1 MTRITTIGLDLAK
14 KVFQVHGVDAEGKV
28 VVARKLRRKE
38 VLVFFAKLP
47 PCLVGMEACG
57 SAHYWARE
65 ITKLGH
71 TVKLMPPKYVKAYVK
86 RGKTDAIDAAA
97 ICEAVTRPSMSFVP
111 VKGVEQQGLSMV
123 HSARSQLI
131 GQRTQLINAVRGH
144 LSEFGIVAERGLL
157 GFAELAA
164 IVRDESDQR
173 LPATARAALMVL
185 VRQIETISTQIAAL
199 DSALRKENKAS
210 ELGPRLET
218 VPSIGPVTASA
229 LRARVTDAKL
239 FENGRHLSAWIGI
252 VPENDSTGGKVK
264 QKGLS
269 KKGDR
274 YLRSLLVNGA
284 MAVVRQAQK
293 RPDKHPGVAK
303 LLGRMSAKQA
313 AIAIA
318 NKTARIAWAIMVH
331 GGVYEAGH
339 RATQYRAQ
347 ACAATGLGDGVSAAA
362 PAHDCNAR
370 ARGTRRK
377 ASRVAEVLM
386 A

>member
-1 MTRITTIGLDLAK
+1 MTRITTIGIDLAK
-14 KVFQVHGVDAEGKV
+14 KEFQVHGVDAEGKV

-38 VLVFFAKLP
+38 VLAFFAKLP
-47 PCLVGMEACG
+47 PCLIGMEACG
-57 SAHYWARE
+57 SAHYWGRE

-86 RGKTDAIDAAA
+86 RGKTDAGDAAA

-111 VKGVEQQGLSMV
+111 VKGLEQQGLSML

-144 LSEFGIVAERGLL
+144 LSELGIIAARGLL
-157 GFAELAA
+157 GLAELAA
-164 IVRDESDQR
+164 IVRNESDQR
-173 LPATARAALMVL
+173 LPAIARTALMIL
-185 VRQIETISTQIAAL
+185 VVQIETISKELTKL
-199 DSALRKENKAS
+199 DSILRKENKAS
-210 ELGPRLET
+210 ELGARLET
-218 VPSIGPVTASA
+218 IPSVGPVIGSA
-229 LRARVTDAKL
+229 FRARVTDAAL
-239 FENGRHLSAWIGI
+239 FKNGRHLSAWIGI

-293 RPDKHPGVAK
+293 RPDKYPWVTR
-303 LLGRMSAKQA
+303 LLGRMSNKQA

-318 NKTARIAWAIMVH
+318 NKTARIAWVVMV
-331 GGVYEAGH
+331 
-339 RATQYRAQ
+339 RKN
-347 ACAATGLGDGVSAAA
+347 C
-362 PAHDCNAR
+362 P
-370 ARGTRRK
+370 RRISK
-377 ASRVAEVLM
+377 SS
-386 A
+386 

>member
-1 MTRITTIGLDLAK
+1 MTNHQRGPSMTTITTIGLDLAK
-14 KVFQVHGVDAEGKV
+14 KVFQVHGVDAEGVV

-38 VLVFFAKLP
+38 VLAFFAKLP
-47 PCLVGMEACG
+47 PCLVGIEACG
-57 SAHYWARE
+57 SAHFWSRE

-86 RGKTDAIDAAA
+86 RGKTDAGDAAA
-97 ICEAVTRPSMSFVP
+97 ICEAVTRPSMTFVP

-144 LSEFGIVAERGLL
+144 LSELGIVAERGLL
-157 GFAELAA
+157 GLAELAA
-164 IVRDESDQR
+164 IVRDESDKR
-173 LPATARAALMVL
+173 LPEAARASLMIL
-185 VRQIETISTQIAAL
+185 VRQIETLSAEIVSI
-199 DSALRKENKAS
+199 DSVLSKENKAS

-218 VPSIGPVTASA
+218 IPSVGPVIASA

-239 FENGRHLSAWIGI
+239 FKNGRHLSAWIGV
-252 VPENDSTGGKVK
+252 VPENDSTGGKVR
-264 QKGLS
+264 QNGLS

-284 MAVVRQAQK
+284 MAVVQQAQI
-293 RPDKHPGVAK
+293 RPDKHPWVTK

-339 RATQYRAQ
+339 RAPQYRAE
-347 ACAATGLGDGVSAAA
+347 ACAVTG
-362 PAHDCNAR
+362 
-370 ARGTRRK
+370 
-377 ASRVAEVLM
+377 
-386 A
+386 

>member
-1 MTRITTIGLDLAK
+1 LA
-14 KVFQVHGVDAEGKV
+14 
-28 VVARKLRRKE
+28 
-38 VLVFFAKLP
+38 FFAKLP

-57 SAHYWARE
+57 SAHFWARE

-86 RGKTDAIDAAA
+86 RGKTDASDAAA

-111 VKGVEQQGLSMV
+111 VKGREQQGLSMV
-123 HSARSQLI
+123 HSARSQLV

-144 LSEFGIVAERGLL
+144 LSELGIVAERGLL

-173 LPATARAALMVL
+173 LPVTARAALMVL
-185 VRQIETISTQIAAL
+185 IRQIEMISTEIAAL
-199 DSALRKENKAS
+199 DSILRKENKAS

-218 VPSIGPVTASA
+218 IPSVGPVIASA
-229 LRARVTDAKL
+229 LRARVTDPVL
-239 FENGRHLSAWIGI
+239 FKNGRHLSAWIGI

-269 KKGDR
+269 RKGDR

-284 MAVVRQAQK
+284 MAVVRQAQR
-293 RPDKHPGVAK
+293 RPDKHPWVAK
-303 LLGRMSAKQA
+303 LLGRMSAKKA

-318 NKTARIAWAIMVH
+318 NKTARIAWVLMVH

-339 RATQYRAQ
+339 RAPQYRAQ
-347 ACAATGLGDGVSAAA
+347 ACVAAG
-362 PAHDCNAR
+362 
-370 ARGTRRK
+370 
-377 ASRVAEVLM
+377 
-386 A
+386 

>member
-1 MTRITTIGLDLAK
+1 LA
-14 KVFQVHGVDAEGKV
+14 
-28 VVARKLRRKE
+28 
-38 VLVFFAKLP
+38 FFAKLP

-65 ITKLGH
+65 IAKLGH
-71 TVKLMPPKYVKAYVK
+71 NVKLMPPAYVKAYVK
-86 RGKTDAIDAAA
+86 RGKTDAGDAAA

-111 VKGVEQQGLSMV
+111 VKGVEQQGLSML

-144 LSEFGIVAERGLL
+144 LSELGIVAERGLL
-157 GFAELAA
+157 GLAELAA

-173 LPATARAALMVL
+173 LPATARVALMIL
-185 VRQIETISTQIAAL
+185 VRQIEIVNTEIAVLEST
-199 DSALRKENKAS
+199 LRKENKAS

-218 VPSIGPVTASA
+218 IPSVGPVIASA
-229 LRARVTDAKL
+229 FRARVTDPKL
-239 FENGRHLSAWIGI
+239 FENGRHLSAWIGT

-274 YLRSLLVNGA
+274 YLRSLLVTGA
-284 MAVVRQAQK
+284 MAIVRQAK
-293 RPDKHPGVAK
+293 IRPDKHPWVTK

-339 RATQYRAQ
+339 RAARYRAET
-347 ACAATGLGDGVSAAA
+347 CAAAG
-362 PAHDCNAR
+362 
-370 ARGTRRK
+370 
-377 ASRVAEVLM
+377 
-386 A
+386 

>member
-1 MTRITTIGLDLAK
+1 MTTITTIGLDLAK
-14 KVFQVHGVDAEGKV
+14 KVFQIHGIDAEGKV
-28 VVARKLRRKE
+28 VVARKLGRKE
-38 VLVFFAKLP
+38 VLSFFAKLP

-86 RGKTDAIDAAA
+86 RGKTDAGDAAA

-111 VKGVEQQGLSMV
+111 VKGPEQQGLSTL

-131 GQRTQLINAVRGH
+131 GQRTQLMNGVRGH
-144 LSEFGIVAERGLL
+144 LSEFGIVAARGLL
-157 GFAELAA
+157 GLAELAA
-164 IVRDESDQR
+164 IVRDKSDRR
-173 LPATARAALMVL
+173 LPVTARAALMIL
-185 VRQIETISTQIAAL
+185 VRQIEVVSAEIAAL
-199 DSALRKENKAS
+199 DTALRKENNAS

-218 VPSIGPVTASA
+218 IPSVGPVIASA

-239 FENGRHLSAWIGI
+239 FENGRHLSAWIGL
-252 VPENDSTGGKVK
+252 VPENDSSGGKVK

-293 RPDKHPGVAK
+293 RPDKHPWVTK

-318 NKTARIAWAIMVH
+318 NKTARIAWALMVK

-339 RATQYRAQ
+339 RAPQYLAQ
-347 ACAATGLGDGVSAAA
+347 ACAA
-362 PAHDCNAR
+362 
-370 ARGTRRK
+370 
-377 ASRVAEVLM
+377 AE
-386 A
+386 